1 MSENQKETL
10 PQEERRYRRRR
21 KMVSLLSLLIL
32 LLFFAAVTVWI
43 GGPLLEM
50 LGDPDEFRSWVDSHS
65 MFGRLIFIGMVIL
78 QVIVAVIPGEP
89 MEIGAG
95 YAFGAVEGT
104 ILCLV
109 GTAIGSSL
117 VFLFTKKLGIRMVE
131 AFISREKLQSLKF
144 LQNAE
149 RLNLVIFL
157 AFLIPGTPKDVLT
170 YFAGLTPI
178 RLRTFLLL
186 TSLARIPSVVS
197 STLGGNALGTEN
209 YGMAVVVFLVTA
221 VISAVGALI
230 YKQHTQKKQMKEGDT
245 DSSVVD
251 Q

>member
-221 VISAVGALI
+221 VISAVGALV

>member
-186 TSLARIPSVVS
+186 TSLARILSVVS

>member
-209 YGMAVVVFLVTA
+209 YGMAVVVFFVTA
-221 VISAVGALI
+221 VISGVGALI
-230 YKQHTQKKQMKEGDT
+230 YKHHTQKKQMKEGDT

>member
-21 KMVSLLSLLIL
+21 KMVSLLSMLIL

>member
-157 AFLIPGTPKDVLT
+157 AFLIPGTPKDILT

-178 RLRTFLLL
+178 QLRTFLLL
-186 TSLARIPSVVS
+186 TSLARIPSVFS
-197 STLGGNALGTEN
+197 STLEVNALGTEN
-209 YGMAVVVFLVTA
+209 YGMAVIVFLVTA

>member
-1 MSENQKETL
+1 MNENQKETL
-10 PQEERRYRRRR
+10 PQEDRRYRRRR
-21 KMVSLLSLLIL
+21 KIVSLLSLLIL

-43 GGPLLEM
+43 GGPLLDM
-50 LGDPDEFRSWVDSHS
+50 LGDPDEFRRWVDSHFL
-65 MFGRLIFIGMVIL
+65 FGRLIFIGMVVL

-104 ILCLV
+104 ILCLM
-109 GTAIGSSL
+109 GMALGSSL

-149 RLNLVIFL
+149 RLNFVLFL
-157 AFLIPGTPKDVLT
+157 AFLIPGTPKDILT

-186 TSLARIPSVVS
+186 TTLARIPSVVS

-230 YKQHTQKKQMKEGDT
+230 YKHHTQKKQMKEGDT

>member
-157 AFLIPGTPKDVLT
+157 AFLIPGTPKDILT

>member
-1 MSENQKETL
+1 
-10 PQEERRYRRRR
+10 
-21 KMVSLLSLLIL
+21 MVSLLSLLIL

-149 RLNLVIFL
+149 RLNLVILL

>member
-1 MSENQKETL
+1 MNENQKETL
-10 PQEERRYRRRR
+10 PQEDRRYRRRR
-21 KMVSLLSLLIL
+21 KIVSLLSLLIL

-43 GGPLLEM
+43 GGPLLDM
-50 LGDPDEFRSWVDSHS
+50 LWDPDEFRRWVDSHS
-65 MFGRLIFIGMVIL
+65 MFGRLIFIGMVVL

-109 GTAIGSSL
+109 GMAIGSSL

-149 RLNLVIFL
+149 RLNLVLFL
-157 AFLIPGTPKDVLT
+157 AFLIPGTPKDILT

-186 TSLARIPSVVS
+186 TTLARVPSVVS

>member
-178 RLRTFLLL
+178 RPGF
-186 TSLARIPSVVS
+186 
-197 STLGGNALGTEN
+197 TE
-209 YGMAVVVFLVTA
+209 T
-221 VISAVGALI
+221 
-230 YKQHTQKKQMKEGDT
+230 
-245 DSSVVD
+245 
-251 Q
+251 

>member
-1 MSENQKETL
+1 
-10 PQEERRYRRRR
+10 
-21 KMVSLLSLLIL
+21 MVSLLSLLIL

-43 GGPLLEM
+43 EVLCSKCWEIRMSFAAGCN
-50 LGDPDEFRSWVDSHS
+50 SHS
-65 MFGRLIFIGMVIL
+65 MFGPFEIFIGMVIL

-157 AFLIPGTPKDVLT
+157 AFLIPRYSEGCSDLFCGPDPDPAADLSAADL
-170 YFAGLTPI
+170 AGPYP
-178 RLRTFLLL
+178 LRGFFH
-186 TSLARIPSVVS
+186 AGGAMRWERRITAWPS
-197 STLGGNALGTEN
+197 
-209 YGMAVVVFLVTA
+209 
-221 VISAVGALI
+221 
-230 YKQHTQKKQMKEGDT
+230 
-245 DSSVVD
+245 
-251 Q
+251 

>member
-131 AFISREKLQSLKF
+131 AFISREKLQSLQF

-157 AFLIPGTPKDVLT
+157 AFLIPGTPKDILT

-221 VISAVGALI
+221 VISAIGALI

>member
-157 AFLIPGTPKDVLT
+157 AFLIPGTPKDILT

-221 VISAVGALI
+221 VISAIGALI

>member
-78 QVIVAVIPGEP
+78 QAIVAVIPGEP

>member
-117 VFLFTKKLGIRMVE
+117 VFLFTKNLGIRMVE

-149 RLNLVIFL
+149 RLNFVLFL
-157 AFLIPGTPKDVLT
+157 AFLIPGTPKDILT

-186 TSLARIPSVVS
+186 TTLARIPSVVS

>member
-1 MSENQKETL
+1 
-10 PQEERRYRRRR
+10 
-21 KMVSLLSLLIL
+21 MVSLLSLLIL